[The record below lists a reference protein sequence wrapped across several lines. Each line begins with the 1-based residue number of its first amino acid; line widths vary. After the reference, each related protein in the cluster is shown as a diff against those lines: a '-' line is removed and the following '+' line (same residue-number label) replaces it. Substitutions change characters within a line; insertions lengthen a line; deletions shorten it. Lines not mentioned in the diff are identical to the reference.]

1 MPSLPHRLAIILV
14 LLGLYS
20 GCARPP
26 ADDAANSPG
35 SQKLPFDRQP
45 RESGISPSHALI
57 PYATRLPEG
66 TSISVRLQNSLSS
79 GTSHAGDAF
88 SAILDQPVEVE
99 GATLVAKGSSATGRV
114 LEVKPAS
121 SAGGLPEDGY
131 LRLVLVSLNVGGHTV
146 TIETSSIFA
155 KGGAREGRRPAAG
168 TKPKD
173 VVFTVDRQLDFRVAQ
188 SVDLAPADQ
197 K

>member
-1 MPSLPHRLAIILV
+1 MRLPPHRVVIIIV
-14 LLGLYS
+14 LLGLFS
-20 GCARPP
+20 ACARPP

-45 RESGISPSHALI
+45 RERGISPSQALI

-66 TSISVRLQNSLSS
+66 TAISVRLQSFVSS
-79 GTSHAGDAF
+79 GSSHAGDTFGAVL
-88 SAILDQPVEVE
+88 AQPVEIG
-99 GATLVAKGSSATGRV
+99 GATLLGKGSTVTGRV
-114 LEVKPAS
+114 LEAKPAS
-121 SAGGLPEDGY
+121 SARGLPEDGY
-131 LRLVLVSLNVGGHTV
+131 LRLVLVSLNVGGHAV

-168 TKPKD
+168 SKPKD
-173 VVFTVDRQLDFRVAQ
+173 VLFTVDRQLDFRLAQ

>member
-1 MPSLPHRLAIILV
+1 MPTFPHRLAIIIV

-26 ADDAANSPG
+26 ADDAANSSG

-45 RESGISPSHALI
+45 RERGISPSHALI

-66 TSISVRLQNSLSS
+66 TSISIRLQNSLSS
-79 GTSHAGDAF
+79 GTLHAGDTF

-114 LEVKPAS
+114 LESKPAS
-121 SAGGLPEDGY
+121 SSGGLPQDGY
-131 LRLVLVSLNVGGHTV
+131 LRLVLVSLNVGGRAV

-155 KGGAREGRRPAAG
+155 KGGAREGRKPEAG

-173 VVFTVDRQLDFRVAQ
+173 AVVTVDRQLDFRIAQ
-188 SVDLAPADQ
+188 SVDLAPLEQ